1 MYKFLLLIIL
11 ALLLSCSQKQEES
24 ISIQNPWVRE
34 SPPNASAMAGYL
46 TITNTTNQDRILTF
60 AKSKQFNAVEIH
72 RTIIKDGIAK
82 MRRQDEIT
90 IPAGSSLEL
99 KPGDFHLMLM
109 SPKQTFKMN
118 DEIIVTL
125 CIKLDNVIEEIDVVM
140 PVKKP

>member
-46 TITNTTNQDRILTF
+46 TITNTTKQDRILTF

-90 IPAGSSLEL
+90 IPAGGSLEL